1 MKDANLS
8 IKETDERGRV
18 MNRPIVN
25 QIESD
30 DWDYPLKNQF
40 YFSTRQI
47 ITINLL
53 GFPGAGKTQLIR
65 RTHEILRGRV
75 FVSAVERASG
85 SELDL
90 EILEAAGIRVYRLQT
105 PPGAG
110 VLAQDLAAALLEWE
124 IPSESI
130 MFIEN
135 SEFPVLP
142 ADLFLGETCRALVYS
157 VDTGD
162 DQPFKYPWLFSSVDL
177 IVTNKIDLLPFSG
190 FSRERFGYILRKIN
204 PDARIFE
211 VSCRTGVGLD
221 NWRTKL
227 LSYCRERPVEES
239 K

>member
-1 MKDANLS
+1 
-8 IKETDERGRV
+8 
-18 MNRPIVN
+18 MNRWIAK
-25 QIESD
+25 QIKSD
-30 DWDYPLKNQF
+30 DGDYPLKNRL
-40 YFSTRQI
+40 YFSARQI
-47 ITINLL
+47 TAINLL

-85 SELDL
+85 SRLDP
-90 EILEAAGIRVYRLQT
+90 EVLEAAGIRVYRLPT

-110 VLAQDLAAALLEWE
+110 VVAQDLAEALQEWE

-130 MFIEN
+130 IFIEN

-142 ADLFLGETCRALVYS
+142 KDLFLGETCRALVYS
-157 VDTGD
+157 IDTGD

-177 IVTNKIDLLPFSG
+177 IIANKVDLLPFSE

-221 NWRTKL
+221 NWRTEL
-227 LSYCRERPVEES
+227 LSYCGERPVEES
-239 K
+239 E